1 MCRWAETRR
10 TSEDQ
15 GSSDEGAASFLFKQS
30 AFRASVR
37 GLENL
42 NLSNAAFFF
51 LLNTIPSVGLMHG
64 QLHKGLSI
72 NILMSRGCEI
82 LLLWQEVFRAII
94 NRGGNFNPNI
104 ITSLKL
110 SPSASLM
117 SSVELKSWKQQ
128 GKKKNH
134 KTSFFSKRFFLG
146 YQGSEEGGTG
156 CCSQWTKEVSRTM
169 IIAEILAQLWFLVC
183 TSHSSTDLMLAKLTF
198 FVTAVASSSLSPPYP
213 TPFQASPKFTN
224 QL

>member
-1 MCRWAETRR
+1 
-10 TSEDQ
+10 
-15 GSSDEGAASFLFKQS
+15 
-30 AFRASVR
+30 
-37 GLENL
+37 
-42 NLSNAAFFF
+42 
-51 LLNTIPSVGLMHG
+51 MHG
-64 QLHKGLSI
+64 QLHEGLSI

-110 SPSASLM
+110 RPSASLM

-128 GKKKNH
+128 EKKKNH

-169 IIAEILAQLWFLVC
+169 IIVEIIAELRFLVC

-198 FVTAVASSSLSPPYP
+198 LLLLLLPL
-213 TPFQASPKFTN
+213 PFLPLIPLLPKFIN

>member
-10 TSEDQ
+10 ISEDQ
-15 GSSDEGAASFLFKQS
+15 GSSDEVAASLLFKQS
-30 AFRASVR
+30 AFRASAR

-51 LLNTIPSVGLMHG
+51 FFLLNTIPSVGLMHR

-94 NRGGNFNPNI
+94 NRRGNFNPNI

-110 SPSASLM
+110 HPSVSLM

-128 GKKKNH
+128 EKKNY

-146 YQGSEEGGTG
+146 CQGS
-156 CCSQWTKEVSRTM
+156 
-169 IIAEILAQLWFLVC
+169 
-183 TSHSSTDLMLAKLTF
+183 
-198 FVTAVASSSLSPPYP
+198 
-213 TPFQASPKFTN
+213 
-224 QL
+224 